1 MGNISG
7 APHEVLFSVMNALF
21 TVTKIHFIYINI
33 LYIFEIIILFP
44 IYIFLN
50 IIDIQKSN
58 DIFIFVSEANF

>member
-21 TVTKIHFIYINI
+21 SHKIQFIYINI
-33 LYIFEIIILFP
+33 FYIFEIIILFP

-58 DIFIFVSEANF
+58 DIFIFVSKAKF

>member
-21 TVTKIHFIYINI
+21 TVEQNSAYLYKYFVYIWNNH
-33 LYIFEIIILFP
+33 LFH

-50 IIDIQKSN
+50 LIVIQKSM
-58 DIFIFVSEANF
+58 IYLFFVSKANF